1 MNKTL
6 LIIFLTNLFANIITG
21 NEGSTVAIVYNS
33 KLQESKSVADYY
45 AKSRSVPEKNLIGL
59 PLSVNHTITR
69 KEFKKNT
76 RTAFN
81 QSPSKEKNIKWK

>member
-1 MNKTL
+1 MKKTL

-59 PLSVNHTITR
+59 PCLLYT
-69 KEFKKNT
+69 
-76 RTAFN
+76 
-81 QSPSKEKNIKWK
+81 SPSPRDATLSRMPSSA